1 MPCVWRKIPLLFKT
15 DKHFFQSADVGMDV
29 EIGGFHP
36 QLVEAIPA
44 LGYDTW
50 IALGGG
56 DGVRQALASDGA
68 RGRGSE
74 AHDVT
79 NSARLECEQE
89 ENLFHVSDRDNDLKF
104 RRNELRTIHGAAV
117 LSYLDIAPPTHVP
130 PELAG
135 HSVMLAGQFTVPTGA
150 ALFGTMN
157 VRRAKPL

>member
-56 DGVRQALASDGA
+56 DGVRHSKPWHPM
-68 RGRGSE
+68 GRGGE
-74 AHDVT
+74 A
-79 NSARLECEQE
+79 
-89 ENLFHVSDRDNDLKF
+89 
-104 RRNELRTIHGAAV
+104 
-117 LSYLDIAPPTHVP
+117 
-130 PELAG
+130 
-135 HSVMLAGQFTVPTGA
+135 
-150 ALFGTMN
+150 
-157 VRRAKPL
+157 VRHTT